1 MTGTQAQST
10 APAVVIS
17 NLNKK
22 FTVGSGRNRTHVH
35 AVKDACLAI
44 ERGHCLAVVGESGS
58 GKSTL
63 ARMLVGLETPDSGS
77 VFLNGKPVNPRTS
90 RRIRRERS
98 KDVHMVFQD
107 PQGSLNRRLPVSEAV
122 AEVLKAH
129 TSLDPAA
136 RRRRCRE
143 LFLEVGLTETHMSA
157 LPDELSGGQKQRVA
171 IARALAA
178 SPGVIV
184 LDEAVSALDV
194 TVQAQILRMLEQLRL
209 EKQLTYLFITH
220 DLAVARQ
227 IAHSIVVMRRGVII
241 EAGTADQILD
251 SPAHPYTRRLI
262 DSAPRPGWKPRRRD
276 SETLDEEH
284 DLD

>member
-1 MTGTQAQST
+1 MTGTQTQSM
-10 APAVVIS
+10 APVVVIS

-22 FTVGSGRNRTHVH
+22 FTVGSGRNRTYVH
-35 AVKDACLAI
+35 AVKDASLAI

-90 RRIRRERS
+90 RRIRRQRS
-98 KDVHMVFQD
+98 KDVQMVFQD

-157 LPDELSGGQKQRVA
+157 LPDE
-171 IARALAA
+171 
-178 SPGVIV
+178 
-184 LDEAVSALDV
+184 
-194 TVQAQILRMLEQLRL
+194 
-209 EKQLTYLFITH
+209 
-220 DLAVARQ
+220 
-227 IAHSIVVMRRGVII
+227 
-241 EAGTADQILD
+241 
-251 SPAHPYTRRLI
+251 
-262 DSAPRPGWKPRRRD
+262 
-276 SETLDEEH
+276 
-284 DLD
+284 

>member
-1 MTGTQAQST
+1 MTGVQTEST

-35 AVKDACLAI
+35 AVKDASLTI

-77 VFLNGKPVNPRTS
+77 VFLNGKPVSPRTS
-90 RRIRRERS
+90 RRIRRGRS
-98 KDVHMVFQD
+98 KDVQMVFQD
-107 PQGSLNRRLPVSEAV
+107 PQGSLNRRLPVSVAV

-136 RRRRCRE
+136 QRMRCRE
-143 LFLEVGLTETHMSA
+143 LFLEVGLTEAHMSA

-194 TVQAQILRMLEQLRL
+194 TVQAQILRMLEQLRM
-209 EKQLTYLFITH
+209 EKQLTFLFITH

-227 IAHSIVVMRRGVII
+227 IAHSIVVMRRGVIV

-284 DLD
+284 NID